1 MNKLN
6 EYVINLSTAMTDI
19 VVNDVDELEF
29 MKEFSR
35 IMVDESYQSI
45 KMDNWIKEI
54 KDQSSIRLD
63 RISEDEALDLI
74 NSADRRTYSRLKV
87 ISKKLKE
94 KVKLNPKKYLKMV
107 VFDAIPPIFI
117 MTMHEKIITTYARK
131 GGVINHVRSKRFRRV
146 LQFNQPK

>member
-29 MKEFSR
+29 MKEFTR
-35 IMVDESYQSI
+35 MMVDESYQPI

-54 KDQSSIRLD
+54 RDQSSIRLD

-117 MTMHEKIITTYARK
+117 MTMHKKIMTSHGER
-131 GGVINHVRSKRFRRV
+131 GCN
-146 LQFNQPK
+146 

>member
-29 MKEFSR
+29 MKEFNR
-35 IMVDESYQSI
+35 MIVDESYQPI

-54 KDQSSIRLD
+54 RDQSSIRLD

-117 MTMHEKIITTYARK
+117 MTMSKKIMTSH
-131 GGVINHVRSKRFRRV
+131 GERRC
-146 LQFNQPK
+146 N

>member
-29 MKEFSR
+29 MKEFNR
-35 IMVDESYQSI
+35 MMIDESYQPI

-54 KDQSSIRLD
+54 RDQSSIRLD

-117 MTMHEKIITTYARK
+117 MTMHQKIMTTYARK
-131 GGVINHVRSKRFRRV
+131 EMN
-146 LQFNQPK
+146 

>member
-29 MKEFSR
+29 MKEFTR
-35 IMVDESYQSI
+35 MMVDESYQPI

-54 KDQSSIRLD
+54 RDQSSIRLD

-117 MTMHEKIITTYARK
+117 MTMHEKIMTTYARK
-131 GGVINHVRSKRFRRV
+131 GCN
-146 LQFNQPK
+146 

>member
-29 MKEFSR
+29 MKEFTR
-35 IMVDESYQSI
+35 MMVDESYQPI

-54 KDQSSIRLD
+54 RDQSSIRLD

-94 KVKLNPKKYLKMV
+94 KVKLNPKKYLKIV

-117 MTMHEKIITTYARK
+117 MTMHKKIMTSY
-131 GGVINHVRSKRFRRV
+131 GERR
-146 LQFNQPK
+146 

>member
-29 MKEFSR
+29 MKEFTR
-35 IMVDESYQSI
+35 MMVDESYQPI

-54 KDQSSIRLD
+54 RDQSSIRLD

-117 MTMHEKIITTYARK
+117 MTMHKKIMTSY
-131 GGVINHVRSKRFRRV
+131 GERR
-146 LQFNQPK
+146 

>member
-29 MKEFSR
+29 MKEFNR
-35 IMVDESYQSI
+35 MMVDESYQPI

-54 KDQSSIRLD
+54 RDQSSIRLD

-117 MTMHEKIITTYARK
+117 MTMSKKIMTSH
-131 GGVINHVRSKRFRRV
+131 GERRC
-146 LQFNQPK
+146 N

>member
-29 MKEFSR
+29 MKEFNR
-35 IMVDESYQSI
+35 MMVDESYQPI

-54 KDQSSIRLD
+54 RDQSSIRLD

-117 MTMHEKIITTYARK
+117 MTMHEKIMTTYARK
-131 GGVINHVRSKRFRRV
+131 EMN
-146 LQFNQPK
+146 

>member
-29 MKEFSR
+29 MKEFTR
-35 IMVDESYQSI
+35 MMVDESYQPI

-54 KDQSSIRLD
+54 RDQSSIRLD

-117 MTMHEKIITTYARK
+117 MTMYKKIMTSHGER
-131 GGVINHVRSKRFRRV
+131 GWN
-146 LQFNQPK
+146 

>member
-19 VVNDVDELEF
+19 VVNDVDELEY
-29 MKEFSR
+29 MKEFTR
-35 IMVDESYQSI
+35 MMIDESYQPI

-54 KDQSSIRLD
+54 RDQSSIRLD

-117 MTMHEKIITTYARK
+117 MTMHKKIMTSY
-131 GGVINHVRSKRFRRV
+131 GERR
-146 LQFNQPK
+146 

>member
-6 EYVINLSTAMTDI
+6 EYVINLSTAMADI

-29 MKEFSR
+29 MKEFTR
-35 IMVDESYQSI
+35 MMVDESYQPI
-45 KMDNWIKEI
+45 KIDNWIKEI

-117 MTMHEKIITTYARK
+117 MAMHKKIMTTYARK
-131 GGVINHVRSKRFRRV
+131 GV
-146 LQFNQPK
+146 

>member
-29 MKEFSR
+29 MKEFTR
-35 IMVDESYQSI
+35 MMTDESYQPI

-54 KDQSSIRLD
+54 RDQSSIRLD

-117 MTMHEKIITTYARK
+117 MTMHEKIMTTYARK
-131 GGVINHVRSKRFRRV
+131 RV
-146 LQFNQPK
+146 

>member
-6 EYVINLSTAMTDI
+6 EYVINLSTAMVDI
-19 VVNDVDELEF
+19 IVNDVDELEF
-29 MKEFSR
+29 MKEFNR
-35 IMVDESYQSI
+35 MIVDESYQPI

-54 KDQSSIRLD
+54 RDQSSIRLD

-107 VFDAIPPIFI
+107 VFDSIPPIFI
-117 MTMHEKIITTYARK
+117 MAMHKKIMTSH
-131 GGVINHVRSKRFRRV
+131 GERRW
-146 LQFNQPK
+146 N

>member
-29 MKEFSR
+29 MKEFTR
-35 IMVDESYQSI
+35 MMVDESYQPI
-45 KMDNWIKEI
+45 KMNNWIKEI

-117 MTMHEKIITTYARK
+117 MTMHEKIMTTYARK
-131 GGVINHVRSKRFRRV
+131 GMN
-146 LQFNQPK
+146 

>member
-6 EYVINLSTAMTDI
+6 EYVINLSTAMVDI

-29 MKEFSR
+29 MKEFTR
-35 IMVDESYQSI
+35 MVIDENYQPT

-54 KDQSSIRLD
+54 RNQSSIRLD

-107 VFDAIPPIFI
+107 VFDSIPPIFI
-117 MTMHEKIITTYARK
+117 MTMSKKIMTSH
-131 GGVINHVRSKRFRRV
+131 GERRW
-146 LQFNQPK
+146 N

>member
-29 MKEFSR
+29 MKEFTR
-35 IMVDESYQSI
+35 MMVDESYQPI

-54 KDQSSIRLD
+54 RDQTSIRLD

-117 MTMHEKIITTYARK
+117 MTMHKKIMTSH
-131 GGVINHVRSKRFRRV
+131 GERRW
-146 LQFNQPK
+146 N

>member
-6 EYVINLSTAMTDI
+6 EYVINLSTAMVDI

-29 MKEFSR
+29 MKEFNR
-35 IMVDESYQSI
+35 MIVDESYQPI

-54 KDQSSIRLD
+54 RDQSSIRLD

-107 VFDAIPPIFI
+107 VFDSIPPIFI
-117 MTMHEKIITTYARK
+117 MTMSKKIMTTYARK
-131 GGVINHVRSKRFRRV
+131 EMN
-146 LQFNQPK
+146 

>member
-29 MKEFSR
+29 MKEFNR
-35 IMVDESYQSI
+35 MMTDESYQPI

-54 KDQSSIRLD
+54 RDQSSIRLD
-63 RISEDEALDLI
+63 RISEDDALDLI

-117 MTMHEKIITTYARK
+117 MTMHKKIMTS
-131 GGVINHVRSKRFRRV
+131 HEERRW
-146 LQFNQPK
+146 N

>member
-6 EYVINLSTAMTDI
+6 EYVINLLTAMTDI

-35 IMVDESYQSI
+35 MIVDESYQPI

-54 KDQSSIRLD
+54 RDQSSIRLD

-117 MTMHEKIITTYARK
+117 MTMHKKIMTSYGER
-131 GGVINHVRSKRFRRV
+131 GCN
-146 LQFNQPK
+146 

>member
-29 MKEFSR
+29 MKEFNR
-35 IMVDESYQSI
+35 MMTDESYQPI

-54 KDQSSIRLD
+54 RDQSSIRLD

-117 MTMHEKIITTYARK
+117 MTMHKKIMTS
-131 GGVINHVRSKRFRRV
+131 HEERRW
-146 LQFNQPK
+146 N

>member
-29 MKEFSR
+29 MKEFTR
-35 IMVDESYQSI
+35 MMVDESYQPI
-45 KMDNWIKEI
+45 KIDNWIKEI

-74 NSADRRTYSRLKV
+74 NSADRRTYSRLKA

-117 MTMHEKIITTYARK
+117 MAMHKKIMTTYARK
-131 GGVINHVRSKRFRRV
+131 GV
-146 LQFNQPK
+146 

>member
-29 MKEFSR
+29 MKEFNR
-35 IMVDESYQSI
+35 MMVDESYQPI

-117 MTMHEKIITTYARK
+117 MTMHKKIMTSHGER
-131 GGVINHVRSKRFRRV
+131 GCN
-146 LQFNQPK
+146 

>member
-6 EYVINLSTAMTDI
+6 EYVINLLTAMTDI

-29 MKEFSR
+29 MKEFNR
-35 IMVDESYQSI
+35 MIVDESYQPI

-54 KDQSSIRLD
+54 RDQSSIRLD

-74 NSADRRTYSRLKV
+74 NSADRRTYSKLKV

-107 VFDAIPPIFI
+107 VFNAIPPIFI
-117 MTMHEKIITTYARK
+117 MAMYKKIMTSYGER
-131 GGVINHVRSKRFRRV
+131 GCN
-146 LQFNQPK
+146 

>member
-29 MKEFSR
+29 MKEFNR
-35 IMVDESYQSI
+35 MMVDESYQPI

-54 KDQSSIRLD
+54 RDQSSIRLD

-117 MTMHEKIITTYARK
+117 MTMHKKIMASYGER
-131 GGVINHVRSKRFRRV
+131 GWN
-146 LQFNQPK
+146 

>member
-29 MKEFSR
+29 MKEFTR
-35 IMVDESYQSI
+35 MMVDESYQPI
-45 KMDNWIKEI
+45 KMNNWIKEI

-117 MTMHEKIITTYARK
+117 MTMHEKIMTTYERK
-131 GGVINHVRSKRFRRV
+131 GMN
-146 LQFNQPK
+146 

>member
-29 MKEFSR
+29 MKEFNR
-35 IMVDESYQSI
+35 MIVDESYQPI

-54 KDQSSIRLD
+54 RDQSSIRLD

-74 NSADRRTYSRLKV
+74 NSADRRTYSKLKV

-107 VFDAIPPIFI
+107 VFNAIPPIFI
-117 MTMHEKIITTYARK
+117 MAMYKKIMTSYGER
-131 GGVINHVRSKRFRRV
+131 GCN
-146 LQFNQPK
+146 

>member
-1 MNKLN
+1 MNKLD

-29 MKEFSR
+29 MKEFTR
-35 IMVDESYQSI
+35 MMVDESYQPI

-117 MTMHEKIITTYARK
+117 MTMHQKIMTTYARK
-131 GGVINHVRSKRFRRV
+131 EMN
-146 LQFNQPK
+146 

>member
-6 EYVINLSTAMTDI
+6 EYVINLSTAMVDI

-35 IMVDESYQSI
+35 MMTDESYQPI

-54 KDQSSIRLD
+54 RDQSSIRLD

-107 VFDAIPPIFI
+107 VFDSIPPIFI
-117 MTMHEKIITTYARK
+117 MTMHKKIMTTYARK
-131 GGVINHVRSKRFRRV
+131 GV
-146 LQFNQPK
+146 

>member
-29 MKEFSR
+29 MKEFTR
-35 IMVDESYQSI
+35 MMTDESYQPI

-54 KDQSSIRLD
+54 QDQSSIRLD

-94 KVKLNPKKYLKMV
+94 KVKLNPKKYMKMV
-107 VFDAIPPIFI
+107 VLDEITQIFI
-117 MTMHEKIITTYARK
+117 MTMHEKIMTTYARK
-131 GGVINHVRSKRFRRV
+131 GV
-146 LQFNQPK
+146 

>member
-29 MKEFSR
+29 MKEFTR
-35 IMVDESYQSI
+35 MMVDESYQPI
-45 KMDNWIKEI
+45 KIDNWIKEI

-117 MTMHEKIITTYARK
+117 MAMHKKIMMTYARK
-131 GGVINHVRSKRFRRV
+131 GV
-146 LQFNQPK
+146 

>member
-29 MKEFSR
+29 MKEFTR
-35 IMVDESYQSI
+35 MMVDESYQPI
-45 KMDNWIKEI
+45 KMGNWIKEI
-54 KDQSSIRLD
+54 RDQSSIRLD

-117 MTMHEKIITTYARK
+117 MTMHEKIMTTYARK
-131 GGVINHVRSKRFRRV
+131 EMN
-146 LQFNQPK
+146 

>member
-6 EYVINLSTAMTDI
+6 EYVINLSTVMADI

-29 MKEFSR
+29 MKEFTR
-35 IMVDESYQSI
+35 MMVDESYQPI

-54 KDQSSIRLD
+54 RDQSSIRLD

-117 MTMHEKIITTYARK
+117 MTMHKKIMTSYGER
-131 GGVINHVRSKRFRRV
+131 GCN
-146 LQFNQPK
+146 

>member
-29 MKEFSR
+29 MKEFTR
-35 IMVDESYQSI
+35 MMVDESYQPI
-45 KMDNWIKEI
+45 KIDNWIKEI

-117 MTMHEKIITTYARK
+117 MTMHEKIMTTYARK
-131 GGVINHVRSKRFRRV
+131 EMN
-146 LQFNQPK
+146 

>member
-29 MKEFSR
+29 MKEFTR
-35 IMVDESYQSI
+35 MMVDESYQPI
-45 KMDNWIKEI
+45 KMNNWIKEI
-54 KDQSSIRLD
+54 RDQSSIRLD

-117 MTMHEKIITTYARK
+117 MTMHEKIMTTYARK
-131 GGVINHVRSKRFRRV
+131 RV
-146 LQFNQPK
+146 

>member
-29 MKEFSR
+29 MKEFTR
-35 IMVDESYQSI
+35 MMVDESYQPI

-117 MTMHEKIITTYARK
+117 MTMHKKIMTS
-131 GGVINHVRSKRFRRV
+131 HEERRW
-146 LQFNQPK
+146 N

>member
-6 EYVINLSTAMTDI
+6 EYVINLLTAMTDI

-29 MKEFSR
+29 MKEFNR
-35 IMVDESYQSI
+35 MMVDESYQPI

-54 KDQSSIRLD
+54 RDQSSIRLD

-117 MTMHEKIITTYARK
+117 MTMHEKIMTTYARK
-131 GGVINHVRSKRFRRV
+131 GV
-146 LQFNQPK
+146 

>member
-29 MKEFSR
+29 MKEFNR
-35 IMVDESYQSI
+35 MMVDESYQPI

-54 KDQSSIRLD
+54 RDQSSIRLD

-117 MTMHEKIITTYARK
+117 MAMSKKIMTSH
-131 GGVINHVRSKRFRRV
+131 GERRC
-146 LQFNQPK
+146 N

>member
-19 VVNDVDELEF
+19 VVNDVDEIEF
-29 MKEFSR
+29 MKEFTR
-35 IMVDESYQSI
+35 MMTDESYQPI

-54 KDQSSIRLD
+54 RDQSSIRLD

-117 MTMHEKIITTYARK
+117 MTMHEKIMTTYARK
-131 GGVINHVRSKRFRRV
+131 GV
-146 LQFNQPK
+146 

>member
-6 EYVINLSTAMTDI
+6 EYVINLLTAMTDI

-29 MKEFSR
+29 MKEFNR
-35 IMVDESYQSI
+35 MIVDESYQPI

-54 KDQSSIRLD
+54 RDQSSIRLD

-94 KVKLNPKKYLKMV
+94 KVKLNPKKYLKIV

-117 MTMHEKIITTYARK
+117 MAMHKKIMTSYGER
-131 GGVINHVRSKRFRRV
+131 GCN
-146 LQFNQPK
+146 

>member
-29 MKEFSR
+29 MKEFTR
-35 IMVDESYQSI
+35 MMVDESYQPI
-45 KMDNWIKEI
+45 KIDNWIKEI

-107 VFDAIPPIFI
+107 VFDAIPLIFI
-117 MTMHEKIITTYARK
+117 MAMHKKIMTTYARK
-131 GGVINHVRSKRFRRV
+131 GV
-146 LQFNQPK
+146 